1 MQIKIINQNRD
12 GIIDCT
18 NKDIRRRSG
27 EIYAIEGNKLESIS
41 KLGTY
46 KENAAKEIFK
56 QIMFKIDRKATDY
69 LVLKMPIP
77 KMPEGEED
85 EKKDNNKT

>member
-18 NKDIRRRSG
+18 YKDIRRRAG

-41 KLGTY
+41 KLGVY
-46 KENAAKEIFK
+46 KEDVAKEVFNV
-56 QIMFKIDRKATDY
+56 IMQKIDRKDDCN
-69 LVLKMPIP
+69 LVLEMP
-77 KMPEGEED
+77 KGEED

>member
-1 MQIKIINQNRD
+1 MQIRIINQNRD

-46 KENAAKEIFK
+46 KEDVAKEIFEV
-56 QIMFKIDRKATDY
+56 IINKIDRKDDCN
-69 LVLKMPIP
+69 LILEMP
-77 KMPEGEED
+77 KGEED
-85 EKKDNNKT
+85 EKKDNNKA

>member
-1 MQIKIINQNRD
+1 MQIKIINQSRD

-18 NKDIRRRSG
+18 YKDIRRRAG

-41 KLGTY
+41 KLGAY
-46 KENAAKEIFK
+46 KEDVAKEVFNV
-56 QIMFKIDRKATDY
+56 IMQKIDRKDDCN
-69 LVLKMPIP
+69 LVLEMP
-77 KMPEGEED
+77 KGEED

>member
-18 NKDIRRRSG
+18 YKDIRRRAG

-46 KENAAKEIFK
+46 KEDVAKEVFNV
-56 QIMFKIDRKATDY
+56 IMQKIDRKDDCN
-69 LVLKMPIP
+69 LVLEMP
-77 KMPEGEED
+77 KGEED